1 MQSKSFKE
9 FKIKQA
15 RQIQKNCK
23 PFIKKPK
30 GGIMNDN
37 NVDSK
42 AVLQALFEKYKSG
55 ASEGGIGNVIMNAA
69 LNTGDC
75 VIATL
80 RKAGLRIAQEH
91 KQRVLQVFRCVS

>member
-1 MQSKSFKE
+1 MQSQSFKE

-42 AVLQALFEKYKSG
+42 AVLQALF
-55 ASEGGIGNVIMNAA
+55 
-69 LNTGDC
+69 
-75 VIATL
+75 
-80 RKAGLRIAQEH
+80 
-91 KQRVLQVFRCVS
+91 